1 MKTPGSTNAD
11 GSAVPFHS
19 FWKDSSVPTSTQDD
33 TGTNGHFLVWGNGT
47 RAIGFLDTAPFG
59 LFFYHNFAAAVLVKF
74 AEVQR
79 LNGDAYGKGI
89 YAATDLN
96 YGKGF
101 GRILDEFNGLVENV
115 EANILMGFD
124 GKPFGKTMFFF
135 ETSGFPGF
143 PADLAKPIL
152 GMDGFMPSMLSRWY
166 FDLAMDPSFHFS
178 L

>member
-1 MKTPGSTNAD
+1 M
-11 GSAVPFHS
+11 
-19 FWKDSSVPTSTQDD
+19 
-33 TGTNGHFLVWGNGT
+33 
-47 RAIGFLDTAPFG
+47 
-59 LFFYHNFAAAVLVKF
+59 LVKF

>member
-1 MKTPGSTNAD
+1 
-11 GSAVPFHS
+11 VP
-19 FWKDSSVPTSTQDD
+19 
-33 TGTNGHFLVWGNGT
+33 
-47 RAIGFLDTAPFG
+47 
-59 LFFYHNFAAAVLVKF
+59 VKF

-115 EANILMGFD
+115 ETNILTGSHSE
-124 GKPFGKTMFFF
+124 KPCFFF

-166 FDLAMDPSFHFS
+166 FDLAMDPPFHFS